1 MEAVQRQLLYC
12 LSAYKRGERQAES
25 AGLADEDWERLY
37 LAAAI
42 HKMQAMVF
50 ETMWNVPGFCGGHRE
65 LLLRWRRETL
75 MQLAGQTA
83 RSRRIVEI
91 SAILREQGIAHGV
104 VKGVV
109 CRELYSR
116 PDLRPS
122 GDEDVYI
129 RAEDRDRCGDILKE
143 NGLTLSQGDEAV
155 DHWHDG
161 PSGLHIELHT
171 SLTAGGRRED
181 EKLENYFRQ
190 QLDHAVTVEVSG
202 GAVSTLPPTAHFVF
216 LVCHALKHFITGGFG
231 IRTLCD
237 VAAFLERYHRDI
249 DLTTAQALVEEIHA
263 RDFLDQLI
271 AIGQEWFA
279 MDPAQWG
286 WEYRKKPDPE
296 ELLLDCLEAGVYGQ
310 SSLSRKHSAGMTM
323 QAAEDDKSRPG
334 LMNTLFPPRSGMEG
348 RYPVLKK
355 HPALLPAC
363 WLHRMVKY
371 AGEVGRS
378 RGKEN
383 SPVESVSLGKKRTE
397 MMVKYGV
404 FPKSKKKN

>member
-12 LSAYKRGERQAES
+12 LAAYKTGAKQAEQ
-25 AGLADEDWERLY
+25 AGLAEEDWERLY

-42 HKMQAMVF
+42 HKMRAMVF

-75 MQLAGQTA
+75 MQLASQTA
-83 RSRRIVEI
+83 RSRRIADL
-91 SAILREQGIAHGV
+91 SAALREKGIAHAV

-129 RAEDRDRCGDILKE
+129 HMEDRERCGAVFE
-143 NGLTLSQGDEAV
+143 ANGLSYVQGDDAV
-155 DHWHDG
+155 GHWHE
-161 PSGLHIELHT
+161 PNSGLHIELHT

-181 EKLENYFRQ
+181 EKLEGYFRS
-190 QLDHAVTVEVSG
+190 QLDHAIILPVTD
-202 GAVSTLPPTAHFVF
+202 GAVCTLPHTAHFVF
-216 LVCHALKHFITGGFG
+216 LVCHALKHFLTGGFG
-231 IRTLCD
+231 VRTLCD
-237 VAAFLERYHRDI
+237 VGAFLEKYHREI
-249 DLTTAQALVEEIHA
+249 DLTTAQAMLEEIHA
-263 RDFLDQLI
+263 RGFVDQLL
-271 AIGQEWFA
+271 AIGAEWFS
-279 MDPAQWG
+279 MNPGNWG
-286 WEYRKKPDPE
+286 WEYEKKPDPE

-310 SSLSRKHSAGMTM
+310 STMSRKHSAGMTL
-323 QAAEDDKSRPG
+323 QAAEDAKSRPG
-334 LMNTLFPPRSGMEG
+334 LMGTLFPPRSGLVG
-348 RYPVLKK
+348 RYPVLEK
-355 HPALLPAC
+355 HPVLLPAC
-363 WLHRMVKY
+363 WLHRIGRY
-371 AGEVGRS
+371 AGEVIRS

-383 SPVESVSLGKKRTE
+383 SPAESVALGKKRTE